1 MNLGYVISTIIASL
15 ILLSLVGLNS
25 RIMRSSGEQTLYTMA
40 KIDSD
45 MVIDY
50 MKEDMRS
57 MGYGIDG
64 TAITIAEPNRI
75 RFLVHFEG
83 NADPTAIDWWFDED
97 ASASGSN
104 PNFRP
109 LYRRQTAESVSA
121 TYDPATDPDA
131 FAVGN
136 GIVDVR
142 FEYLDAQRQV
152 ISDPGTQPE
161 NIRQIRMQLIAESGE
176 SYDPDRFERS
186 TWEGE
191 ITPFNLASN

>member
-45 MVIDY
+45 MVMDY
-50 MKEDMRS
+50 MKDDMRS

-64 TAITIAEPNRI
+64 TAITIADSDRI

-83 NADPTAIDWWFDED
+83 NAEPTAIDWWFDGD
-97 ASASGSN
+97 TPVSGNN

-109 LYRRQTAESVSA
+109 LYRRQSA
-121 TYDPATDPDA
+121 HDADPSYDPATDPDA
-131 FAVGN
+131 FPVGS
-136 GIVDVR
+136 GIVEVR
-142 FEYLDAQRQV
+142 FEYLNAQRQV
-152 ISDPGTQPE
+152 MATPVAQPE